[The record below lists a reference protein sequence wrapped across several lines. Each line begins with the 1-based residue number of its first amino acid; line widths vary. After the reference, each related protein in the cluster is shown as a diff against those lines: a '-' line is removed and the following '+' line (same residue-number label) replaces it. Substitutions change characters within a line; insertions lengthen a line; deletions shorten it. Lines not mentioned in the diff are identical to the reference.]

1 MTEIET
7 VIGKTGSKQVVVET
21 NVHHRPIHN
30 GNRVVK
36 YFRDRLTPGVDRDE
50 ARAEVVPPYHCRK
63 ENTLFNN
70 IMYRETANP
79 VVDMTADATEI

>member
-7 VIGKTGSKQVVVET
+7 VLGKTGSKQIVVET
-21 NVHHRPIHN
+21 GVHHRPIHH

-36 YFRDRLTPGVDRDE
+36 YFRDRLTPGVDPDE
-50 ARAEVVPPYHCRK
+50 AKPEVVPPYHYRK

-70 IMYRETANP
+70 TMYREAADP
-79 VVDMTADATEI
+79 IVDMTADATEI